1 MIWKCF
7 LLSLNRFYV
16 KNMLSEISI
25 SPMLKIKV
33 HKDFQDTKE
42 GVLSQKTG
50 KKMHRNYEIRKK
62 KFSGFTTVSSH
73 WVPKMFPA
81 FLKLILNMI
90 NLNMIKLK

>member
-7 LLSLNRFYV
+7 LLFLNRFYV
-16 KNMLSEISI
+16 KNILSEISI

-50 KKMHRNYEIRKK
+50 KKNA
-62 KFSGFTTVSSH
+62 
-73 WVPKMFPA
+73 PQ
-81 FLKLILNMI
+81 L
-90 NLNMIKLK
+90 